1 MTSLPRRGLLAALAV
16 SPLAVASPALAAP
29 SRRHGSEPGPR
40 LVARATLPSDHLEEG
55 PVSGAAVSPANGV
68 SGPFDG
74 QVVPGFSAV
83 VEVGDGSYWAMPDNG
98 FGAKTNSADF
108 LLRIYRATP
117 HWETSRG
124 GAGTISLDSFVSLK
138 DPRRVLDFPIVHED
152 TEERLLTGADLDVES
167 LVLAKDGSFW
177 IGEEFGPFLLH
188 ADADG
193 ALLEAPVPLP
203 GGLRSPQS
211 PYLEE
216 GETPSV
222 RASKGFEA
230 LAASPNGRILHPI
243 LEGYLPGEE
252 DQHHVEVLEFDVR
265 RRAYTDRRWTYRTD
279 LPGNLVGDAFALD
292 PHRLLVLERDDVW
305 GPDAVTKKVYRV
317 DLRRTEADGTLEKT
331 LVIDLLAI
339 PNPDGIGLEADPG
352 AYGVGATFA
361 FPMQSVETVVLLEDG
376 RLLIANDNNYPSND
390 ARYPGTPDDTE
401 MILIDLGT
409 RRGGRA

>member
-29 SRRHGSEPGPR
+29 SRGHDRGPR

-83 VEVGDGSYWAMPDNG
+83 VEIGDGSYWAMPDNG
-98 FGAKTNSADF
+98 FGAKGNSADF

-117 HWETSRG
+117 RWETSRG

-193 ALLEAPVPLP
+193 ALLEAPVQLP

-230 LAASPNGRILHPI
+230 LAASPNGKILHPI

-252 DQHHVEVLEFDVR
+252 DQHRVEVLEFDVR

-292 PHRLLVLERDDVW
+292 PHRLLILERDDVW

-317 DLRRTEADGTLEKT
+317 DLRRTDADGTLEKT

-339 PNPDGIGLEADPG
+339 PNPDGIGLAADPG
-352 AYGVGATFA
+352 AYGVGETFS

>member
-1 MTSLPRRGLLAALAV
+1 MTSLPRRGVLAALAV

-29 SRRHGSEPGPR
+29 SRGHDRGPR

-74 QVVPGFSAV
+74 QVVPGFSAA
-83 VEVGDGSYWAMPDNG
+83 VEIGDGSYWAMPDNG

-117 HWETSRG
+117 RWETSRG

-138 DPRRVLDFPIVHED
+138 DPRRVLDFPIVHEH

-211 PYLEE
+211 PSLED

-230 LAASPNGRILHPI
+230 LAASPNGKILHPI

-252 DQHHVEVLEFDVR
+252 DQHRVEVLEFDVR

-292 PHRLLVLERDDVW
+292 PHRLLILERDDVW
-305 GPDAVTKKVYRV
+305 GPGAVTKKVYRV
-317 DLRRTEADGTLEKT
+317 DLRRTDADGTLEKT

-339 PNPDGIGLEADPG
+339 PNPDGIGLVADPG
-352 AYGVGATFA
+352 AYGVGETFS

-390 ARYPGTPDDTE
+390 ARCPGTPDDTE